1 MVVLYKESFVCSYAG
16 QRCVLKM
23 DHHCVWIVNCVG
35 ARNYKF
41 FLLFLVKKGKKTFSM
56 FGRLLLDVAEFFM
69 VFIVVYFS
77 GDNVG
82 CCSIASK
89 FH

>member
-1 MVVLYKESFVCSYAG
+1 MSMCMVSSDRSKKVLLNSCFLYAG

-41 FLLFLVKKGKKTFSM
+41 FLLFLVKNPFS
-56 FGRLLLDVAEFFM
+56 
-69 VFIVVYFS
+69 IVILWFLKYVWCALGFTRF
-77 GDNVG
+77 
-82 CCSIASK
+82 C
-89 FH
+89 